1 MVWTVTYRSNGGA
14 QETTTLEAESRSA
27 LFDELKKRG
36 ISAIRVE
43 EGGKI
48 ARKSASAIKVPGAFK
63 GILAGI
69 IVVSVL
75 AFAIALFFYPKAN
88 KPVAVEDPKDSK
100 KLVEEPSAPMEQP
113 KTASAITNVVEKKID
128 DDKYR
133 DERGILRFK
142 ATGTRAYDPDRPTRK
157 INLNMGADG
166 KPLYKPSPFKN
177 RAENEIYRLI
187 KAEPGQQLF
196 GARKY
201 DERFEAEYK
210 KSLETPI
217 IIDKDDDEETIAAKN
232 AMNEAKIEINE
243 RMRNG
248 ESLAEILDSTR
259 SELKRLADLKRDLS
273 KEVLSAVNNPELSE
287 RDVELYLE
295 AANKMLAEK
304 GVAPI
309 KGGAMLRRSLILRSK
324 GDK

>member
-1 MVWTVTYRSNGGA
+1 MSGA
-14 QETTTLEAESRSA
+14 
-27 LFDELKKRG
+27 
-36 ISAIRVE
+36 V
-43 EGGKI
+43 
-48 ARKSASAIKVPGAFK
+48 K
-63 GILAGI
+63 GVLAGTI
-69 IVVSVL
+69 IVV
-75 AFAIALFFYPKAN
+75 ALGLVVAVFFYGGSNNPAPEKEKNPVKKIEPCQPSKAVVQS
-88 KPVAVEDPKDSK
+88 KVETPV
-100 KLVEEPSAPMEQP
+100 
-113 KTASAITNVVEKKID
+113 TNVVEKKID

-157 INLNMGADG
+157 IKLNMGADG

-196 GARKY
+196 GVRKY

-232 AMNEAKIEINE
+232 AMNEAKSEINE

-295 AANKMLAEK
+295 AANKMLAER